1 MQFGPVIS
9 DRGVVFRLW
18 APLLDSVRLKLE
30 DQEPRPMRQLAD
42 GWHEV
47 EVAGVGAG
55 ALYRFVLP
63 EGLQVPDPASRFQP
77 HDVHGF
83 SEVVDLT
90 DHYWKAETWPGRPW
104 EETVLYELHVGTF
117 TEEGTFLA
125 AIGRLDHLARLGVT
139 AIQLMPVADFPGRYG
154 WDYDGVLPYAPDGSY
169 GRPEYL
175 MALIDAAHERGI
187 SVFLDVVY
195 NHFGPDGNY
204 LPLYA
209 PLFTDR
215 HKTPWGKGI
224 DYDGAMARPMRE
236 FVIQNAIYWITV
248 FRLDGLRLDAVHAI
262 NDDSEEHLLLE
273 LARRVRAAAG
283 VRHVHLIV
291 ENEENDSDL
300 LKRMSDGKTG
310 LFTAQWNDDIHH
322 TLHIAATGERFGY
335 YADYADN
342 GEALARSLA
351 EGFVFQGQHM
361 PYRGENRG
369 KSTSELPPTA
379 LVSFIQNHDQ
389 IGNRAM
395 GDRIIAAQP
404 VHVIKSMAAVYL
416 LAPQIPMLFMG
427 EEWGARDAFPY
438 FCDLNEE
445 LNEMVRKGRR
455 EELSR
460 LPGFDT
466 DDLLDPTAPSTFEMA
481 KLDWSAVTD
490 PHCADMRDFYAS
502 LLAIRHKKIVPLLA
516 GMRRGE
522 IVAGS
527 DFSAVAADWSLASGG
542 RLCLRA
548 NLGEETIA
556 MDPMT
561 DGAEA
566 IFGLDAS
573 SGSNLSPWSVCWSV
587 SRE

>member
-154 WDYDGVLPYAPDGSY
+154 WGYDGVLPYAPDGSY

-322 TLHIAATGERFGY
+322 TLHIAATGERFG
-335 YADYADN
+335 D
-342 GEALARSLA
+342 RSRT
-351 EGFVFQGQHM
+351 G
-361 PYRGENRG
+361 
-369 KSTSELPPTA
+369 
-379 LVSFIQNHDQ
+379 
-389 IGNRAM
+389 IGI
-395 GDRIIAAQP
+395 G
-404 VHVIKSMAAVYL
+404 
-416 LAPQIPMLFMG
+416 
-427 EEWGARDAFPY
+427 
-438 FCDLNEE
+438 
-445 LNEMVRKGRR
+445 
-455 EELSR
+455 
-460 LPGFDT
+460 
-466 DDLLDPTAPSTFEMA
+466 
-481 KLDWSAVTD
+481 
-490 PHCADMRDFYAS
+490 
-502 LLAIRHKKIVPLLA
+502 
-516 GMRRGE
+516 
-522 IVAGS
+522 
-527 DFSAVAADWSLASGG
+527 
-542 RLCLRA
+542 
-548 NLGEETIA
+548 
-556 MDPMT
+556 
-561 DGAEA
+561 
-566 IFGLDAS
+566 
-573 SGSNLSPWSVCWSV
+573 
-587 SRE
+587 